1 MKTNI
6 FKSSIM
12 ALAMVASFSAC
23 TQDELGTEATTG
35 EDALNVIAY
44 SNDFVSSDA
53 ESRVTNTEYT
63 TSFDEGDAIGIFVVR
78 DGQALVSNM
87 KMTLGSDGAWKGENN
102 SPLYYYKDADYIAY
116 YPYTEGLTATSESDI
131 VKTFTEKL
139 TADQGTA
146 EAYRNADLMSVTV
159 PAESV
164 ERGGNI
170 SFNMAHKMSM
180 IELKIPVRRY
190 TTEEG
195 ENGYNYSVPTKID
208 LEINDTKFTPYTF
221 ADGVYRCIVAASAT
235 EDVTVNGC
243 FYDGDTPVYFPKATA
258 ENADPSES
266 VTPND
271 GTYKCLNITYTGIP
285 TTVIVRPIEV
295 GDYFYEDGNIY
306 PYGDQ
311 SDNDLST
318 PPSAG
323 CVGVVFS
330 TTTSVNDQNAGWKLG
345 YVMALNNTGTSIV
358 TWKNANTE
366 DEGYDSF
373 DIDVESK
380 DDSFQAMI
388 DYLDG
393 YTSSKKI
400 TDSSNEATHPAVF
413 AAKNYNVTI
422 PETTSGWY
430 LPSMGQF
437 AAFVNNIGVTDPTKK
452 FTAQNC
458 SEKASSPKF
467 DESGEDAPAVI
478 ERINATFV
486 RVGGSLRSD
495 MAITE
500 KDWNLRWWGCEQ
512 TSFDTQTTNGKA
524 WCIDMNYG
532 TNTSNKQY
540 AKFLFLSRDK
550 TDNTK
555 YNRVRPVF
563 AF

>member
-23 TQDELGTEATTG
+23 TQDELGTEATTS

-87 KMTLGSDGAWKGENN
+87 KMTLGSENTWIGENN

-159 PAESV
+159 PAANV
-164 ERGGNI
+164 VRGGNI

-180 IELKIPVRRY
+180 IELKIPVRKY
-190 TTEEG
+190 TTAQ

-208 LEINDTKFTPYTF
+208 LEINGNAFTPYTF

-235 EDVTVNGC
+235 EDITVNGC

-258 ENADPSES
+258 ENADSSES
-266 VTPND
+266 VTPNA
-271 GTYKCLNITYTGIP
+271 GTYKCLNIKYSGISED
-285 TTVIVRPIEV
+285 VVVRPIEV

-306 PYGDQ
+306 PYGNQ

-330 TTTSVNDQNAGWKLG
+330 TSTSTTDQGHGWTHG

-358 TWKNANTE
+358 HWKNANTA
-366 DEGYDSF
+366 DADYDSF
-373 DIDVESK
+373 DINNDSK
-380 DDSFQAMI
+380 DASFQAMI
-388 DYLDG
+388 NYLDG

-400 TDSSNEATHPAVF
+400 IDSSDAAKHPAVF

-437 AAFVNNIGVTDPTKK
+437 AAFVNNIGVTDPDKA

-458 SEKASSPKF
+458 SEKASKPKF

-486 RVGGSLRSD
+486 RVGGSLRSEA
-495 MAITE
+495 AITE
-500 KDWNLRWWGCEQ
+500 GGWNLRWWGCEQ
-512 TSFDTQTTNGKA
+512 TSFDAKTTNGKA

>member
-44 SNDFVSSDA
+44 SNDFVSSDV

-87 KMTLGSDGAWKGENN
+87 KMTLGSENAWIGENN

-116 YPYTEGLTATSESDI
+116 YPYTEGLKATSESDI

-221 ADGVYRCIVAASAT
+221 ADGVYRCIVAASSET
-235 EDVTVNGC
+235 PVTVNGC
-243 FYDGDTPVYFPKATA
+243 FYDGNTPVYFPKATA

-266 VTPND
+266 VTPNE
-271 GTYKCLNITYTGIP
+271 GTYKCLNIKYSGISEN
-285 TTVIVRPIEV
+285 VVVRPIEV

-306 PYGDQ
+306 PYGNQ

-330 TTTSVNDQNAGWKLG
+330 TTTSETDQENGWKLG
-345 YVMALNNTGTSIV
+345 YVMALNNTGTSAIK
-358 TWKNANTE
+358 WKNANTA
-366 DEGYDSF
+366 DADYDSF
-373 DIDVESK
+373 DIDNDSK
-380 DDSFQAMI
+380 DASFQAMI

-400 TDSSNEATHPAVF
+400 TDSSDEATHPAVF

-478 ERINATFV
+478 ERINAIFE
-486 RVGGSLRSD
+486 RVGSSLRSEA
-495 MAITE
+495 AIT
-500 KDWNLRWWGCEQ
+500 DGGWNLRWWGCEQ
-512 TSFDTQTTNGKA
+512 TSFDTTTTNGKA

-550 TDNTK
+550 TDNTD

>member
-23 TQDELGTEATTG
+23 TQDELGTEATTS

-44 SNDFVSSDA
+44 SNDFVSSDT

-63 TSFDEGDAIGIFVVR
+63 TSFEKDDEIGIFVVR
-78 DGQALVSNM
+78 DGQALLSNM
-87 KMTLGSDGAWKGENN
+87 KMTLGNDNSWKDEN
-102 SPLYYYKDADYIAY
+102 SKPLYYYKDADYIAY

-159 PAESV
+159 PAASV
-164 ERGGNI
+164 VRGGNI

-195 ENGYNYSVPTKID
+195 ENGYNYSVPTKIE
-208 LEINDTKFTPYTF
+208 LEINNKAVTPYTF
-221 ADGVYRCIVAASAT
+221 ADGVYRCIVAASSET
-235 EDVTVNGC
+235 PVTVKGC
-243 FYDGDTPVYFPKATA
+243 FYDGNTPVYFPKATA

-266 VTPND
+266 VTPNA
-271 GTYKCLNITYTGIP
+271 GTYKCLNIKYSGISED
-285 TTVIVRPIEV
+285 VVERPIEV

-306 PYGDQ
+306 PYGNQ

-330 TTTSVNDQNAGWKLG
+330 TSTSTTDQGHGWTHG

-358 TWKNANTE
+358 HWKNANTA
-366 DEGYDSF
+366 DADYDSF
-373 DIDVESK
+373 DINNDSK
-380 DDSFQAMI
+380 DASFQPMI
-388 DYLDG
+388 NYLDG

-400 TDSSNEATHPAVF
+400 TDSSNEAIHPAVF

-437 AAFVNNIGVTDPTKK
+437 AAFVNNIGVTDPDKA

-458 SEKASSPKF
+458 SEKASNPKF

-486 RVGGSLRSD
+486 RVGGSLRSE

-500 KDWNLRWWGCEQ
+500 KEWNLRWWGCEQ
-512 TSFDTQTTNGKA
+512 TSFDAKTTNVKA

-532 TNTSNKQY
+532 TNTSNNQY

-550 TDNTK
+550 TDNTS